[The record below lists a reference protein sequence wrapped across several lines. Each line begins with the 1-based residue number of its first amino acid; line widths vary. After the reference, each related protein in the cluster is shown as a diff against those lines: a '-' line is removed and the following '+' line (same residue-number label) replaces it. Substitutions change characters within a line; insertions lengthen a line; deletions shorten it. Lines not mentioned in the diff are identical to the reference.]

1 MISNTR
7 VDPSNR
13 RHSLANLLHKKS
25 SVRSIPRSTSVHDQN
40 GTKKKTKNEKNLS
53 ERKKRTKT
61 KKKRKEHSNLN
72 NNNNNNALMT
82 DNSLMSFTS
91 ENRII
96 LPQVGYSSRAEIEH
110 TKYIR
115 GPKHQVFY
123 RRASGFRTQMRQL
136 SSIEQEFPLEKH
148 SHFVNYSYPQSIAF

>member
-7 VDPSNR
+7 VDR
-13 RHSLANLLHKKS
+13 RHSLANFLHKKS
-25 SVRSIPRSTSVHDQN
+25 SVRSTSVHDQN

-123 RRASGFRTQMRQL
+123 RRANGFRTQMRQL

-148 SHFVNYSYPQSIAF
+148 SHFVNHSYPQSVAF